1 MKIQPVL
8 SNLLKRIALA
18 LVFGNS
24 YNFDR
29 AGYDAFKAIVEQIEE
44 EHPEWKA
51 DA

>member
-1 MKIQPVL
+1 MRIEPVL
-8 SNLLKRIALA
+8 SNLLKRIAFA
-18 LVFGNS
+18 LLFQNS

-29 AGYDAFKAIVEQIEE
+29 AGYDAMRAVVEQIEA